1 MDLTY
6 ITYAEAHTPYT
17 HIDYK
22 PLDNIGD
29 SDTPNRIYYFGALY
43 PWSLDQKPVLKC
55 HV

>member
-29 SDTPNRIYYFGALY
+29 SNTPNRIYLFWGAVPL
-43 PWSLDQKPVLKC
+43 VT
-55 HV
+55 